1 MADLQSTLDAVTGLD
16 AISRKMLP
24 DILQKRQIEE
34 RREEIA
40 RDAQKALKE
49 YRSGKLISLT
59 LEEAFDKLDQL

>member
-1 MADLQSTLDAVTGLD
+1 MADLQSTLDAVMSLD
-16 AISRKMLP
+16 AISRKMLF

-59 LEEAFDKLDQL
+59 LEEAFNELDLL